1 MPAGETVVA
10 VRVGTVRLSLV
21 LLNHVASFTID
32 LNLVHRSPQIEDDER
47 KNHHT
52 SSDER
57 VENEPSFCHDCH
69 RSSMELSRGSCWL
82 TQDRVSLFD
91 FIVLF
96 NFPSAIPP
104 IVRYGL

>member
-1 MPAGETVVA
+1 
-10 VRVGTVRLSLV
+10 
-21 LLNHVASFTID
+21 
-32 LNLVHRSPQIEDDER
+32 
-47 KNHHT
+47 
-52 SSDER
+52 
-57 VENEPSFCHDCH
+57 
-69 RSSMELSRGSCWL
+69 MELSRGSCWL